1 MKKSIIAVAM
11 LGILFGM
18 YNYSN
23 KSKESELKST
33 TIKKNEK
40 NNVEYTIKENET
52 HIDDS
57 NNKKDIV
64 NKRIEKI
71 KYDMDGFEMPLV
83 KERVFKKEKEK
94 VYPDDFDPYFYVEN
108 FYVNDDIIIP
118 YELID
123 QDSLEYEKIIQEV
136 QEKETM
142 GQIKEIYNVQPLKM
156 MDAKALYYF
165 IREGKRDLEL
175 INPYGEKVIV
185 STNNVKEVF
194 KDRTLRI
201 KMTDKSF
208 VLRIYD
214 DFSKIEYFD
223 EKGYGISE
231 TFIIKLGK
239 NGIGYSFNTK
249 LKNRKSQIK
258 FID

>member
-1 MKKSIIAVAM
+1 MKKSIIAFAI
-11 LGILFGM
+11 LGALFGV

-23 KSKESELKST
+23 TSNESEIQTK

-40 NNVEYTIKENET
+40 NNFEYPIKENET

-71 KYDMDGFEMPLV
+71 KYDMDGFEKPII
-83 KERVFKKEKEK
+83 KERFPKKEK

-108 FYVNDDIIIP
+108 FYVNDDIIVP
-118 YELID
+118 YELIEK
-123 QDSLEYEKIIQEV
+123 DSLEYEKIIQEV

-231 TFIIKLGK
+231 TFIIKLDK
-239 NGIGYSFNTK
+239 NGMGYSFNTK